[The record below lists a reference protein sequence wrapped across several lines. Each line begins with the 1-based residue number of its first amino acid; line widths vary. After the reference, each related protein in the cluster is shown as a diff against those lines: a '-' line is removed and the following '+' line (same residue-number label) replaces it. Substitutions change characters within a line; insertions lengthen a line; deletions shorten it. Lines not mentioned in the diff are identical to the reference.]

1 MKKVLPLLLLVM
13 LAFASCHRGPAI
25 YQMSENPREMADN
38 AEKFAKQ
45 TTKRAPSYTA
55 EEWQVAVEQFIAMTK
70 DYVEKKHHMSEA
82 DLNRVDAAR
91 LVFIK
96 AVSENGG
103 DELVAQIKE
112 AYSQYNI

>member
-1 MKKVLPLLLLVM
+1 MFVL
-13 LAFASCHRGPAI
+13 LAFASCQRGPAI
-25 YQMSENPREMADN
+25 YRVADDPKEMADH

-45 TTKRAPSYTA
+45 TTKRAANYTA
-55 EEWQVAVEQFIAMTK
+55 EEWQVAVEQFIAMTQ
-70 DYVEKKHHMSEA
+70 DFVAKKPYMSQE

-96 AVSENGG
+96 AVNENGN

-112 AYSQYNI
+112 AYSQYNY